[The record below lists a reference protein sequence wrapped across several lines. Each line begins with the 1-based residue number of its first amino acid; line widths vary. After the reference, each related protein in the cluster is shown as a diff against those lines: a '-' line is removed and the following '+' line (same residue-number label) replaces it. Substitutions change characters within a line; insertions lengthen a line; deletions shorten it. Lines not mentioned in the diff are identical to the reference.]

1 MDGDDEVVDQEAVAG
16 IGDAFRWVGDA
27 RVSSSVGGRCV
38 SPGHGADVMAA
49 TGDDGVLDGTGRSG
63 WAVTHPPASNT
74 ATAASVAPDLPRLIF
89 SAVRAPST

>member
-1 MDGDDEVVDQEAVAG
+1 MDGDDEVVDEEAVAG
-16 IGDAFRWVGDA
+16 IGDVFRRVGDG

-38 SPGHGADVMAA
+38 SSGHGADFVAA
-49 TGDDGVLDGTGRSG
+49 TGADGVLDGTGRSG